1 MSYATDAE
9 IELAAGGEDRLV
21 ALADWDGDQVVD
33 AEVIA
38 RAKAAADGLIDGYL
52 RLKLGPD
59 DLARVRATPTPTLSS
74 IAAAEAVYWMKSSR
88 NMAGPDDVEQR
99 KERERQLK
107 LMNAGSF
114 RVDDA
119 PKAQRAA
126 FIENDGE
133 VTKKNTRGM
142 W

>member
-1 MSYATDAE
+1 MSYATDTQ
-9 IELAAGGEDRLV
+9 IELAAGGQDRLV

-33 AEVIA
+33 ADVIT
-38 RAKAAADGLIDGYL
+38 RAKEAADGLIDGYL
-52 RLKLGPD
+52 RLKLGAD
-59 DLARVRATPTPTLSS
+59 DLARVRATPTVTLSS